1 MFFLLS
7 FLWIKNV
14 KGKDMLSQREYK
26 ILIMLSFRRFECV
39 SMLYAVNLWYVISI
53 FELEKACFS
62 WNREFYSIFKGA
74 KMTVIR
80 KKLENFFK
88 ILFWGLT
95 RRIDI
100 FGVDWVFK
108 YCRCCIFENMIDSL
122 ASVYSSF
129 FMFTHS
135 LQYMHVHIYIYI
147 VFYWP
152 SFDPILIVMPGD
164 EKYIYSFFYL
174 PMYATQL

>member
-1 MFFLLS
+1 MCIHVICSKFM
-7 FLWIKNV
+7 ICH
-14 KGKDMLSQREYK
+14 
-26 ILIMLSFRRFECV
+26 I
-39 SMLYAVNLWYVISI
+39 NLWTREGM
-53 FELEKACFS
+53 FG

-122 ASVYSSF
+122 ASDYSSF